1 MDVSRKPSQ
10 VLGGDSIYEGK
21 VVVVTGAANGI
32 GCALATRFAE
42 RGAAGVVIADLDGD
56 GAVAVAERIGGLGV
70 LCDVG
75 DPESIKGLVS
85 ATERRFGPID
95 VFCSNAGGSPCATT
109 TTRSSRHSNS
119 TPTSNHVHNSS
130 ISCKRSN
137 QHTSEDGKH
146 GRGSRPPPH
155 GCQVP
160 AQQICSTPSL
170 LACPPQPSSPPRH
183 PNRHRRH
190 RLAFPTSRTPRPR
203 RTTPNLHAV
212 RRPHPSTTWP
222 LPARRHRVLN
232 LLEGRGRSMID
243 LVANHL
249 NATIETNDEA

>member
-183 PNRHRRH
+183 PNRRRCP
-190 RLAFPTSRTPRPR
+190 RTSRAGDVLGPGDCSVGLSRPR
-203 RTTPNLHAV
+203 SRSAAHSRGRYLHAW
-212 RRPHPSTTWP
+212 RPPRAF
-222 LPARRHRVLN
+222 ARRR
-232 LLEGRGRSMID
+232 D
-243 LVANHL
+243 
-249 NATIETNDEA
+249 T